1 MKDTL
6 EIKNFDVIADGKKIL
21 QSINLE
27 IRQGEIHVLMGPNGA
42 GKTSLAMAVMGHP
55 GYKIAGGQITLSGK
69 DITKLAP
76 DQRARLGLF
85 ISFQKPVEIPGVS
98 ARNLLRQAVKED
110 FERKLAQ
117 DIADLKINV
126 ELVNRSFENFSG
138 GEAKKMELFQ
148 AKILK
153 PRFLI
158 LDEIDSGLDID
169 NLRLIAENIQQ
180 MVKDNN
186 APGILLITHY
196 PRILKFIKPTCI
208 HVLIRGYIVKT
219 DGPKLIQKIEKK
231 GYQWLTKN

>member
-1 MKDTL
+1 
-6 EIKNFDVIADGKKIL
+6 
-21 QSINLE
+21 
-27 IRQGEIHVLMGPNGA
+27 
-42 GKTSLAMAVMGHP
+42 
-55 GYKIAGGQITLSGK
+55 
-69 DITKLAP
+69 
-76 DQRARLGLF
+76 
-85 ISFQKPVEIPGVS
+85 
-98 ARNLLRQAVKED
+98 D

-196 PRILKFIKPTCI
+196 PRILKFVKPDFL
-208 HVLIRGYIVKT
+208 HVLMYGRIVRS

-231 GYQWLTKN
+231 GYQWLTKR